1 MSKIDLVQHTK
12 ESLRVAVIA
21 FNHIFLPPRCGSL
34 ERTKINF
41 TVLSN
46 SSVATTEINN
56 CPAADSYSLCLG
68 SCSVIRRPKSNIVL
82 LDCLTE

>member
-1 MSKIDLVQHTK
+1 MSKINLVQHIK

-41 TVLSN
+41 TVLVLSN

-56 CPAADSYSLCLG
+56 CQAADS
-68 SCSVIRRPKSNIVL
+68 
-82 LDCLTE
+82 